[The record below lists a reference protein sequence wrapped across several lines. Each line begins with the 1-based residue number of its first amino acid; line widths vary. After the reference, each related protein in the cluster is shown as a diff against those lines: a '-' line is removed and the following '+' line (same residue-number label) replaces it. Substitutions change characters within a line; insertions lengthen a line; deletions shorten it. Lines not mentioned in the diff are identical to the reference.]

1 MATNSSGAACES
13 TQITGLCKTKHT
25 KSDNN
30 DDKPSGKWTQRGKK
44 AFLPV
49 SFSLHD
55 TFYSGVNI
63 LRIIELILICKFLIY
78 EYESATRRAEIV
90 LHVRYPVMTLTSGK
104 ILCIMCGILT
114 C

>member
-1 MATNSSGAACES
+1 MATNNSGAACES

-44 AFLPV
+44 ALTH
-49 SFSLHD
+49 LHD